1 MKHTLILTILFS
13 IPLFVVSAEQDSR
26 VMERLRVDIAELKG
40 PPSVEQVVEKQ
51 KEAADDLL
59 LVINSGR
66 YDGKR
71 LAYLQQVHNQMLL
84 RPEPTQAEV
93 NKTHTAMIE
102 NMSNNQR
109 NNIKNN
115 SSNQNNNFRE
125 QQIKMREMRQTM
137 NRDSATNPSTP

>member
-1 MKHTLILTILFS
+1 MKHTLILTILLS
-13 IPLFVVSAEQDSR
+13 MPLFAVSAEQDKR

-40 PPSVEQVVEKQ
+40 PPSVEQIVEKQ

-66 YDGKR
+66 YEGKR
-71 LAYLQQVHNQMLL
+71 LAYLQQVHNQMLV

-93 NKTHTAMIE
+93 NRTHAAMIE
-102 NMSNNQR
+102 HMSNSQR
-109 NNIKNN
+109 DNIKNN
-115 SSNQNNNFRE
+115 SANQNNNFRE

-137 NRDSATNPSTP
+137 KRD